1 MRLNEKLRRIE
12 AIGLAAFGT
21 AATLA
26 LLAVPTTQAQ
36 EAGADALLEEVV
48 VTARRR
54 EESLQDVPV
63 AISVLT
69 GDFIQAATV
78 LDHFDLY
85 AETPGVE
92 YEERRDRLGTSPT
105 IRGVQQTAQ
114 NVLNQKMS
122 VFIDGAP
129 ILGNAAPYRFGDLER
144 IEVLR
149 GPQSSAF
156 GRATFSGAINFVT
169 RDPGEEQ
176 NSTIKTT
183 FSNQNRTI
191 LGLALDG
198 PISDTLGY
206 TLDVVSEEFDGPEEW
221 IATDGVQTG
230 STATDYISA
239 KLKYTPNDRFD
250 MEINV
255 SQLEHNDGPSNELL
269 LPADAREACLNHVLA
284 NRVPYVAGEFNCQ
297 IDGLQ
302 PRRNH
307 DLTTYFE
314 PGSQDFYIAQ
324 SVSVIDP
331 TARADRSRIQGEFN
345 FSMDDG
351 SLVQLIASYHEE
363 EALRWH
369 DGDMT
374 DTAPRISMGAVA
386 RSTSN
391 NMGSPR
397 NRDET
402 YFDIRWVSPGDAP
415 LRWLA
420 GASAYDFTHKDDTF
434 LQIAALE
441 YPELDLECKINDC
454 EPFEPDRRQF
464 NQTTATGVYGNI
476 TYDLSDVTTLS
487 FEGRFQRDDR
497 TTIEVVSGT
506 VIEQVTDS
514 FQPRLALTHALSD
527 EWSVYAQ
534 LSSGTNPATSS
545 PELADPGVRA
555 AFYAAQDAGLISYNA
570 DDFVS
575 STEEELTNFEVGI
588 KGNALDGRLQLAA
601 TAYAMDWK
609 DMILGL
615 GLDLTLRDDAWL
627 AAYAPDGVSQGY
639 DADGDAYSFNGVGFG
654 EEDDFNPNTQINRG
668 DADLKGL
675 EFEATWRATDNWS
688 FRSSLALQNNIYA
701 ENCDPESV
709 DDFGQTPTHTVAEH
723 GVIADCVDVS
733 GRHIEEVSE
742 VSGTLSGAYTGTIGS
757 GWDWTARLGVR
768 HQGPQFRDIA
778 NLMEL
783 APQTLVN
790 GQLSFANDNW
800 DVILYG
806 ANLTDDDSVLD
817 VQCGWR
823 DRSLPG
829 RGAAQANCRYRP
841 RLPREL
847 GLRLNYS
854 F

>member
-1 MRLNEKLRRIE
+1 MARNDFSQRSLISIS
-12 AIGLAAFGT
+12 AFGLAV
-21 AATLA
+21 TLS
-26 LLAVPTTQAQ
+26 LVLAPGAPVQAQ
-36 EAGADALLEEVV
+36 GADALEEVV

-69 GDFIQAATV
+69 DDFIEAATI
-78 LDHFDLY
+78 LDHYDLY
-85 AETPGVE
+85 AETPGIE

-169 RDPGEEQ
+169 RDPGEES
-176 NSTIKTT
+176 NATIKTT
-183 FSNQNRTI
+183 FSDQNRTI
-191 LGLALDG
+191 LGVALDG
-198 PISDTLGY
+198 PITDTLGY
-206 TLDVVSEEFDGPEEW
+206 TLDIVSEEFDGPEEW
-221 IATDGVQTG
+221 TATDGVKTG
-230 STATDYISA
+230 NTATDYLAA
-239 KLKYTPNDRFD
+239 KFKYTPNDRFD
-250 MEINV
+250 MEVTV
-255 SQLEHNDGPSNELL
+255 SQLEHDDGPSNELL
-269 LPADAREACLNHVLA
+269 LPAGDARDNCINHILP
-284 NRVPYVAGEFNCQ
+284 NRVPYLIGEFNCQ
-297 IDGLQ
+297 IDGLR

-307 DLTTYFE
+307 DLTRYFE
-314 PGSQDFYIAQ
+314 PGTQNYYIAQ
-324 SVSVIDP
+324 SVSVIEP
-331 TARADRSRIQGEFN
+331 TARADRSRVQGEFN

-351 SLVQLIASYHEE
+351 SLLQLIASYHEE

-374 DTAPRISMGAVA
+374 DTAPQISRGAVS
-386 RSTSN
+386 RGTSN

-397 NRDET
+397 ERDET

-420 GASAYDFTHKDDTF
+420 GVSVYDFTHKDDTY
-434 LQIAALE
+434 LQIAAIVF
-441 YPELDLECKINDC
+441 PELGLEDKINGGQ
-454 EPFEPDRRQF
+454 PFEPDRRQF
-464 NQTTATGVYGNI
+464 NETTATGIYGNL
-476 TYDLSDVTTLS
+476 TYDLSDRTTVS

-497 TTIEVVSGT
+497 TTIEVVGGT
-506 VIEQVTDS
+506 VIDQVTDS
-514 FQPRLALTHALSD
+514 FQPRLAINRALND

-534 LSSGTNPATSS
+534 LSSGTNPATST
-545 PELADPGVRA
+545 PELADPGVKA
-555 AFYAAQDAGLISYNA
+555 AFYAAQDAGIISYNA

-575 STEEELTNFEVGI
+575 SSEEKLTNFEVGI

-601 TAYAMDWK
+601 TAYAMDWE

-615 GLDLTLRDDAWL
+615 QLDLTLYDRAWL
-627 AAYAPDGVSQGY
+627 AAYADPNAPDG
-639 DADGDAYSFNGVGFG
+639 YSFNGVSFG
-654 EEDDFNPNTQINRG
+654 EDDDFDPSTQTNRG
-668 DADLKGL
+668 DGDMKGL
-675 EFEATWRATDNWS
+675 EFEATWRATDRWS
-688 FRSSLALQNNIYA
+688 FRSSLALQDNVFA

-709 DDFGQTPTHTVAEH
+709 GDFGRTPTSTVEED
-723 GVIADCVDVS
+723 GVIADCFDVS
-733 GRHIEEVSE
+733 GNHIEEVSE
-742 VSGTLSGAYTGTIGS
+742 VSGTLSGSYTAALGS
-757 GWDWTARLGVR
+757 GWEWIARLGVR
-768 HQGPQFRDIA
+768 YQGPQYRDIV
-778 NLMEL
+778 NLLEL
-783 APQTLVN
+783 PASTLLN
-790 GQLSFANDNW
+790 GQLSFRNDNW
-800 DVILYG
+800 DIILYG
-806 ANLTDDDSVLD
+806 TNLTDDDTVLD
-817 VQCGWR
+817 VQGGWR

-829 RGAAQANCRYRP
+829 RGAAQANFRYKP